1 MKSETNK
8 RGMNQMKFT
17 GMLFL
22 LVFVVA
28 GCQEQNDKDKKP
40 IARIHDKYLYLS
52 ELKNVIPEN
61 KSEEDSALIA
71 KNYIDKW
78 IKKQLLLKNAERNLP
93 KEQKDITKQIE
104 EYRASLLIYRYQQ
117 ELIDQKLDT
126 VIPNEEIKNY
136 YNDNASN
143 FVLDKNL
150 AKILYIKLPL
160 NSPNIE
166 NVRRWY
172 RSNDE
177 EDLEELEDYC
187 YQYADK
193 FDDFDNQ
200 WIDFDSFLKNLPL
213 EISQPQRFFRNNR
226 YIEEREGNALHFIRI
241 NDYTL
246 RGNQAPMDYVRD
258 KIKNII
264 INKRKHQLLKSL
276 ENDIYN
282 QALNHNEFVIY

>member
-1 MKSETNK
+1 
-8 RGMNQMKFT
+8 MNQMKFP
-17 GMLFL
+17 GILFI
-22 LVFVVA
+22 LVFIIA
-28 GCQEQNDKDKKP
+28 GCQEQNNNDKKP
-40 IARIHDKYLYLS
+40 IAKIHDKHLYPS
-52 ELKNVIPEN
+52 DLKGVIPED
-61 KSEEDSALIA
+61 KSEEDSSLIA

-78 IKKQLLLKNAERNLP
+78 IKKQLLLEKAEKNLP
-93 KEQKDITKQIE
+93 EEQKDISKEIQ

-126 VIPNEEIKNY
+126 VISNEEIENY
-136 YNDNASN
+136 YDENSSN

-150 AKILYIKLPL
+150 AKILYIKLPV

-172 RSNDE
+172 RSDEE
-177 EDLEELEDYC
+177 EDLDKLIDYC

-200 WIDFDSFLKNLPL
+200 WIDFGSFIKNLPL
-213 EISQPQRFFRNNR
+213 EVSQPQRFFRNNK
-226 YIEEREGNALHFIRI
+226 YIEERDGDILHFIRI
-241 NDYTL
+241 NDYTV
-246 RGNQAPMDYVRD
+246 RGSQAPMNYVRD
-258 KIKNII
+258 KIENII
-264 INKRKHQLLKSL
+264 INKRKHQLLKRL

>member
-22 LVFVVA
+22 LVLIVA

-126 VIPNEEIKNY
+126 VISNEEIKNY
-136 YNDNASN
+136 YNDYASN

-213 EISQPQRFFRNNR
+213 EMSQPQRFFRNNR

-258 KIKNII
+258 KIENII

-282 QALNHNEFVIY
+282 QALNRNEFVIY